1 MKFVVAA
8 LVFILALSITP
19 KTLANET
26 AEAVCTADH
35 KEGCSDK
42 KADQKAADHMAE
54 GGRGH
59 HAEKNHEDHHEKLGK
74 TMNSLFPQKQKDP
87 SHSTRPTV
95 VKLTSPKFLAK
106 VSGASTKL
114 EWTPAEGAT
123 AYHVQVATDPNFK
136 WLVANELWVK
146 GTSFEATQLEAD
158 KHYYWRVA
166 AVKGE
171 NDSMFTKS
179 LFVNSAFT
187 TQK

>member
-1 MKFVVAA
+1 MKFIVAA

-19 KTLANET
+19 KVLAENN
-26 AEAVCTADH
+26 AEHKEVVCTADQKENCVEAKAEH
-35 KEGCSDK
+35 KSE
-42 KADQKAADHMAE
+42 KA
-54 GGRGH
+54 GH
-59 HAEKNHEDHHEKLGK
+59 GSQEDHHEKLGK
-74 TMNSLFPQKQKDP
+74 TMNSLFPQKQKDA

-106 VSGASTKL
+106 IAGTSTKL
-114 EWTPAEGAT
+114 EWTAAEGAT

-136 WLVANELWVK
+136 WLVANEYWVK

>member
-1 MKFVVAA
+1 MKFIVAA
-8 LVFILALSITP
+8 IVFILALSITP
-19 KTLANET
+19 KVVASEHS
-26 AEAVCTADH
+26 EVCTADKKENCVENKAEH
-35 KEGCSDK
+35 KTE
-42 KADQKAADHMAE
+42 KA
-54 GGRGH
+54 GH
-59 HAEKNHEDHHEKLGK
+59 GKEKDHHEKLGK
-74 TMNSLFPQKQKDP
+74 TMNSLFPQKEQNPAVSVRP
-87 SHSTRPTV
+87 SV

-106 VSGASTKL
+106 VSGATAKL
-114 EWTPAEGAT
+114 EWTAANGAS

-158 KHYYWRVA
+158 KNYYWRVA

-171 NDSMFTKS
+171 NESMFTKS

>member
-1 MKFVVAA
+1 MKFIVAA

-19 KTLANET
+19 KTVAAEHA
-26 AEAVCTADH
+26 AEAVC
-35 KEGCSDK
+35 S
-42 KADQKAADHMAE
+42 ADQKENCPDPKA
-54 GGRGH
+54 GQQ
-59 HAEKNHEDHHEKLGK
+59 AEKGGHGSKEDHHEKLGK

-87 SHSTRPTV
+87 THSARPTV
-95 VKLTSPKFLAK
+95 VKLISPKFLAK
-106 VSGASTKL
+106 ISGASTKL
-114 EWTPAEGAT
+114 EWTATEGAT

>member
-1 MKFVVAA
+1 MKFVAAA

-19 KTLANET
+19 KVVANEHG
-26 AEAVCTADH
+26 EACTADKKENCVENKSEH
-35 KEGCSDK
+35 KSE
-42 KADQKAADHMAE
+42 KAGHESKA
-54 GGRGH
+54 
-59 HAEKNHEDHHEKLGK
+59 DHHEKLGK
-74 TMNSLFPQKQKDP
+74 TMNSLFPQKEKNP
-87 SHSTRPTV
+87 SVVGRPSV

-106 VSGASTKL
+106 VSGTTTKL
-114 EWTPAEGAT
+114 VWTAAEGAT

-136 WLVANELWVK
+136 WLVANEYWVK
-146 GTSFEATQLEAD
+146 GTSFEVTQLEAD

-179 LFVNSAFT
+179 LFVDSAFT

>member
-1 MKFVVAA
+1 
-8 LVFILALSITP
+8 
-19 KTLANET
+19 
-26 AEAVCTADH
+26 
-35 KEGCSDK
+35 
-42 KADQKAADHMAE
+42 
-54 GGRGH
+54 
-59 HAEKNHEDHHEKLGK
+59 
-74 TMNSLFPQKQKDP
+74 MNSLFPQKEQNPAVSVRP
-87 SHSTRPTV
+87 SV

-106 VSGASTKL
+106 VSGATAKL
-114 EWTPAEGAT
+114 EWTAANGAS

-158 KHYYWRVA
+158 KNYYWRVA

-171 NDSMFTKS
+171 NESMFTKS